1 MDFHLAEIDL
11 SSDPDIPLSRLWD
24 GIADLEREDCLEQFG
39 YDDLAWSDN
48 PARVLALRDQRDYRR
63 LVLLAMEGHAPSGPV
78 GPLGYRS
85 VPANGDTSM
94 VPDAVLGVIF
104 ADVTLHDNAHM
115 GYVDLTV
122 RPGHRHRGIGGAL
135 LEAAEAYLQSQ
146 NRTTFVGWSMVT
158 SALSDDPDGTTPDP
172 TGTIRVTTEHDVV
185 RFALEH
191 GYAFSQA
198 ERHSLQPLPVPEDLL
213 GAAVAEGEGKG
224 QGYELVQFAGMPT
237 SDLLAGLV
245 PLFAAMATDPPLG
258 DVDWRPEVWDTGR
271 VVRAYEQMMVGKDV
285 YTTLARHVATGEIA
299 AFTQLKGIH
308 TKPEVVYQEN
318 TLVLS
323 PHRGHALGLWV
334 KAANCAFIMRERPSS
349 RRVHT
354 WNADVNEYMLTIN
367 TRLGYR
373 RESIAAAWQ
382 KVLD

>member
-11 SSDPDIPLSRLWD
+11 GSDPDIPLSRFWD
-24 GIADLEREDCLEQFG
+24 GIADVEREDSLEQFG

-48 PARVLALRDQRDYRR
+48 PARVAALRDQRDYRR
-63 LVLLAMEGHAPSGPV
+63 LVLLAIEGNASSGPV
-78 GPLGYRS
+78 GPLGYRA
-85 VPANGDTSM
+85 VPANGDTST

-104 ADVTLHDNAHM
+104 ADVTLHDNEHM

-122 RPGHRHRGIGGAL
+122 RPGHRHEGIGGAL
-135 LEAAEAYLQSQ
+135 LEAAESYLQSQ
-146 NRTTFVGWSMVT
+146 DRTTFVGWSMVT
-158 SALSDDPDGTTPDP
+158 SALSDDQDGTIPDP
-172 TGTIRVTTEHDVV
+172 TGTIRVSTEHDVV
-185 RFALEH
+185 GFALAH

-213 GAAVAEGEGKG
+213 AAALAEGEAKG
-224 QGYELVQFAGMPT
+224 QGYEVVQFAGMPPN
-237 SDLLAGLV
+237 DLLAGLV

-258 DVDWRPEVWDTGR
+258 DVDWRPEVWDTDR
-271 VVRAYEQMMVGKDV
+271 VIRAYEQMMVGKDV

-299 AFTQLKGIH
+299 AFTQLRGIH

-323 PHRGHALGLWV
+323 PHRGHALGLWA

-349 RRVHT
+349 CRVHT
-354 WNADVNEYMLTIN
+354 WNADENDYMLAIN
-367 TRLGYR
+367 TRLGYH
-373 RESIAAAWQ
+373 RESIGAAWQ
-382 KVLD
+382 KVLH